1 MNADDFDIL
10 GNVSLHLEDDPHPD
24 VGRRQAFRAT
34 PVGVTARVRGA
45 LDSFGVNDISAGGIC
60 MTIPAVRY
68 AKGDVLTLD
77 VLIAGRRFLS
87 ELSAVVVRSV
97 PMECACAFQ
106 GLTRHQELKLDK
118 LVLEL
123 QKRAI
128 ALRRQERDAQERH
141 AQECQAEETR
151 NRAGGAS
158 APDDAPSET
167 SPEAKPLPTIH
178 LPL

>member
-34 PVGVTARVRGA
+34 PVGVTAKVQGA

-60 MTIPAVRY
+60 MTMPTVRY

-128 ALRRQERDAQERH
+128 ALRRQEREAQER
-141 AQECQAEETR
+141 QAEEAR
-151 NRAGGAS
+151 NRTGDAS